1 MKERSRTGAWRPS
14 MTALAKAAPAA
25 GQNSPDPAYDWRRV
39 AYLVQVSRA
48 MDELEEKVLVPERKV
63 LYQFSARGHD
73 VAQVL
78 LGTRLSDPNDAACG
92 YYRSRPMLLAL
103 GVDIADALGSNMM
116 RAGGYSDGRDIGVVF
131 NY

>member
-1 MKERSRTGAWRPS
+1 MARVASLK
-14 MTALAKAAPAA
+14 PASNA
-25 GQNSPDPAYDWRRV
+25 PDPAYDWRQV

-48 MDELEEKVLVPERKV
+48 MDALEETTLVPERKV

-78 LGTRLSDPNDAACG
+78 LGTRLTDVNDAACG

-103 GVDIADALGSNMM
+103 GSTSPTRSAPT
-116 RAGGYSDGRDIGVVF
+116 
-131 NY
+131 